1 MASTT
6 IQLGSAVASAGL
18 LAYDIINNDDVY
30 TDDIQKIT
38 RGLFSGNAA
47 SLATFFTSSAQSASS
62 GQYYYDVYDKVGS
75 DSTREV
81 QFSVAYGHALG
92 SGSLRINATSN
103 FAGSQDTPSRA
114 IYAQYQQTLLPAN
127 TTKFNFIGVGNS
139 ATAGTAGDENS
150 IYIINFKRARLKDKL
165 DPGNWELTLRNS
177 TNQIRLIDDSGDSA
191 QISTADQEYYNVVSG
206 SLSAGI
212 VVPSTTRTYG
222 RVYPKRGVIVLS
234 GTQLDLAAPNGI
246 SANTTTTS
254 NTNGNNAFKLFT
266 FISASA
272 ANDSTNGVFKARNLE
287 EVKSSY
293 YFLRV
298 RNSRFNFSNNPSY
311 IATASNGSLTFSQPT
326 FARDPKTY
334 ITTVGLFNDNNEML
348 AVGKLSQPI
357 LKSYA
362 NEILLKVK
370 LDF

>member
-6 IQLGSAVASAGL
+6 IQLGSAVISVGL
-18 LAYDIINNDDVY
+18 LAYDIINTDDVY

-47 SLATFFTSSAQSASS
+47 SLATFYTSSAQSASS
-62 GQYYYDVYDKVGS
+62 GDYYYDVYDKVGS

-92 SGSLRINATSN
+92 SGSLKINAASN
-103 FAGSQDTPSRA
+103 FVGSQDSPSRA

-127 TTKFNFIGVGNS
+127 TTKFNFTGVGEE
-139 ATAGTAGDENS
+139 DS

-234 GTQLDLAAPNGI
+234 GTQLDLATPNGI

-272 ANDSTNGVFKARNLE
+272 TNDSTNGVFKARNLE

>member
-6 IQLGSAVASAGL
+6 IQLGSAVVSAGL

-47 SLATFFTSSAQSASS
+47 SLATFYTSSAQSASS
-62 GQYYYDVYDKVGS
+62 GDYYYDVYDKVGS

-92 SGSLRINATSN
+92 SGSVGSTAAGIG
-103 FAGSQDTPSRA
+103 FADSPSRT

-127 TTKFNFIGVGNS
+127 TTKFNFTGVGE
-139 ATAGTAGDENS
+139 ENS

-165 DPGNWELTLRNS
+165 DPGNWELTLRNNTS
-177 TNQIRLIDDSGDSA
+177 QIRLIDDSGDSA
-191 QISTADQEYYNVVSG
+191 QISTADQEYYNMVSG

-234 GTQLDLAAPNGI
+234 GTQLDLATPNGI
-246 SANTTTTS
+246 SAVTITTS

>member
-6 IQLGSAVASAGL
+6 IQLGSAVVSVGL
-18 LAYDIINNDDVY
+18 LAYDIINTDDVY

-47 SLATFFTSSAQSASS
+47 SLATFYTSSAQSASS
-62 GQYYYDVYDKVGS
+62 GDYYYDVYDKVGS

-92 SGSLRINATSN
+92 SGSLKINAASN
-103 FAGSQDTPSRA
+103 FVGSQDSPSRA

-127 TTKFNFIGVGNS
+127 TTKFNFIGVGG
-139 ATAGTAGDENS
+139 AATAGDENS

-234 GTQLDLAAPNGI
+234 GTQLDSATPSGI
-246 SANTTTTS
+246 SATTITTS

-298 RNSRFNFSNNPSY
+298 KNSRFNFSNNPSY